1 MIYKSY
7 LAEQNINILN
17 NNLLLFYGENQG
29 LKDDFKKKI
38 KHINP
43 KANIIKFSQDEVLKN
58 ENNFYNELLNTSLF
72 DEEKIFYINGV
83 NDKILNLVE
92 NLIQKTNNQKIYL
105 FAEILDK
112 KSKIRSSFEKSKNLG
127 IIACYKDNEISLK
140 KIITNQL
147 KDFTGLTTE
156 NLNLIIENSNMDRS
170 KLNNELE
177 KIKIFFDKK
186 EITST
191 ELYKLLNQSENDDF
205 NILKDAALNGEN
217 NKTNKFLS
225 NTLIENEKIILYLN
239 LINQRLNKLNEILL
253 TDNKS
258 IEQAISSIKPPIF
271 WKDKSNIIEQSK
283 KWNLKKIKRAL
294 NHTFKLE
301 IRLKSN
307 SILDKNILLKKLLID
322 ICNLANA

>member
-156 NLNLIIENSNMDRS
+156 NLNLIIENSQMDRS

-191 ELYKLLNQSENDDF
+191 ELFKLLNQSENDDF

>member
-43 KANIIKFSQDEVLKN
+43 KANVIKFSQDEVLKN

-72 DEEKIFYINGV
+72 DEEKIFYINSV
-83 NDKILNLVE
+83 NDKILNLFE
-92 NLIQKTNNQKIYL
+92 NLIQKINNQKIYL

-112 KSKIRSSFEKSKNLG
+112 KSKIRSFFEKSKNLG
-127 IIACYKDNEISLK
+127 IVACYKDNEISLK

-147 KDFTGLTTE
+147 KGFTGLTTE

-170 KLNNELE
+170 KLNNELD

-186 EITST
+186 DIIYT
-191 ELYKLLNQSENDDF
+191 ELLKLLNQSENDDF

-239 LINQRLNKLNEILL
+239 VINQRLNKLNEILL
-253 TDNKS
+253 IDNKS

-271 WKDKSNIIEQSK
+271 WKDKSSIIEQSK
-283 KWNLKKIKRAL
+283 KWNLKKIKTAL